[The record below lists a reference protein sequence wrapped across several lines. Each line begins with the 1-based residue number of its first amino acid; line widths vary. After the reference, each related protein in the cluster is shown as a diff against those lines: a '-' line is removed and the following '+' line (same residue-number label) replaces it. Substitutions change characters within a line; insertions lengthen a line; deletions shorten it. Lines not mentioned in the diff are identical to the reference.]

1 MASDESGV
9 LIGCVDPLTLDRPD
23 RNGDSVAVFEN
34 AQLLKALG
42 LFERRDRPRDKLT
55 EERRAVDVEPDVAK
69 GRRAGQPAGGAISME
84 RDRGAGE
91 IQRAAAFAEHDFDEI
106 WVVYGFIFRE
116 RGRNGGDISP
126 GRREQEFD
134 RRVDDFGLHFRFIAL
149 NVDEHVRRDD

>member
-1 MASDESGV
+1 M
-9 LIGCVDPLTLDRPD
+9 L
-23 RNGDSVAVFEN
+23 EN
-34 AQLLKALG
+34 AQLFKALG

-69 GRRAGQPAGGAISME
+69 GRRAGCSAAGAISME
-84 RDRGAGE
+84 RDRGARE
-91 IQRAAAFAEHDFDEI
+91 IQRAATFAEHDLDEI

-116 RGRNGGDISP
+116 RGRNGRDVSP

-149 NVDEHVRRDD
+149 NVDEHVRRDDRRDFREP